1 MKQAI
6 IDNAL
11 YAATTGLMAWMI
23 YTSNF
28 QYLNV
33 ITIIYILILSMLF
46 VMIPFLGISLLV
58 EPDNKEAKKISV
70 AFRKMVKIKKGIR
83 GLFNYSKSALSVV
96 MLVMCGYE
104 VIVVMYI
111 ILTGLTIW
119 ITSGMSGWLEKYDK
133 HIQESK

>member
-6 IDNAL
+6 IGNAL
-11 YAATTGLMAWMI
+11 YAAVTGLMAWMI
-23 YTSNF
+23 YTGNF
-28 QYLNV
+28 QYLNI
-33 ITIIYILILSMLF
+33 ITILYILVLSFLS
-46 VMIPFLGISLLV
+46 VVIPFLGISLLT

-70 AFRKMVKIKKGIR
+70 AFRKMVKIKQGIR
-83 GLFNYSKSALSVV
+83 GIFNYSKSALSVV

-111 ILTGLTIW
+111 ILIGLKIW
-119 ITSGMSGWLEKYDK
+119 IISGMSGWLEKYDK

>member
-1 MKQAI
+1 
-6 IDNAL
+6 
-11 YAATTGLMAWMI
+11 MI
-23 YTSNF
+23 YTGNF
-28 QYLNV
+28 QYLNI
-33 ITIIYILILSMLF
+33 ITILYILVLSFLS
-46 VMIPFLGISLLV
+46 VVIPFLGISLLT

-70 AFRKMVKIKKGIR
+70 AFRKMVKIKQGVRGI
-83 GLFNYSKSALSVV
+83 FNYSKSALSVV

-119 ITSGMSGWLEKYDK
+119 ITTGMSGWLEKYDK